1 MLRYNK
7 DFFIFE
13 HKNEYSCNI
22 QVHAMNI
29 RKIKNKYY
37 VFLLF
42 IILFLLILYSPHQTS
57 SRTDMATNV
66 FDFGSLASDDH
77 AFSAWLKEHQLI
89 KSEVA
94 CPECCSI
101 MKEVAGKRLWI
112 CSKRGQHPSG
122 KVARESMLKGTIFQ
136 GARAYPDH
144 IMKLC
149 YCFSLKMTY
158 SNFCVYAIIA

>member
-1 MLRYNK
+1 M
-7 DFFIFE
+7 
-13 HKNEYSCNI
+13 
-22 QVHAMNI
+22 
-29 RKIKNKYY
+29 
-37 VFLLF
+37 F
-42 IILFLLILYSPHQTS
+42 IILFLLILYIPHQTS

-122 KVARESMLKGTIFQ
+122 KVARESMLKGTILQ
-136 GARAYPDH
+136 GARASPDH

-158 SNFCVYAIIA
+158 SSTTEQTSASSQTFQIKGFFTGRCRFFSPNNFDLD